1 MFIATG
7 LAPALALLWRLM
19 SYYPYI
25 LIGIIILPRWIRR
38 NIIRDTTTSA

>member
-7 LAPALALLWRLM
+7 LAPALALLWRMM

-25 LIGIIILPRWIRR
+25 VMGSVLLPRWVRR
-38 NIIRDTTTSA
+38 NVLRPTTND